1 MSTLFRSSHIA
12 CLQQLFILIAASHL
26 PGLLLLLLC
35 FLLYILLL
43 VDLLYCYREDY
54 QCIYVYP
61 PAPFVS
67 YPPPHQAPAC
77 SLWCLVP
84 VPLIG

>member
-1 MSTLFRSSHIA
+1 M
-12 CLQQLFILIAASHL
+12 LIAASHL

-43 VDLLYCYREDY
+43 VCYREDY
-54 QCIYVYP
+54 QCIIYVYP

-67 YPPPHQAPAC
+67 YPPPHHTSGALQ
-77 SLWCLVP
+77 LV
-84 VPLIG
+84 VPGPRSP